1 VFTGRINIVMP
12 RFSRVYAGDEAKMQ
26 LQAGMARSNIDFI

>member
-12 RFSRVYAGDEAKMQ
+12 RPSRVYAGDEAKMQ
-26 LQAGMARSNIDFI
+26 LQAGMDPSNIDFN